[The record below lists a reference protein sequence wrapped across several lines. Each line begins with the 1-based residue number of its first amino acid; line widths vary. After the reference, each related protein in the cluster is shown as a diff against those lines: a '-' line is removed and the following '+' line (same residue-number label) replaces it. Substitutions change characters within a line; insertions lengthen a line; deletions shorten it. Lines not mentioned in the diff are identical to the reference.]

1 MGSIRGCLQ
10 KTSQQEYRPNY
21 HSEGSRNYGIS
32 NVFMPEMG
40 QIVNSVYFS
49 VYQITAS
56 LSTNTLTLHW
66 CIHIDSAIEIMN
78 PFYRSWITA
87 VLSADSYEPVVKLR
101 IHNSIIQCTSD
112 QLLNI
117 KAPPTLPVKLFE

>member
-1 MGSIRGCLQ
+1 MGSIWGCLQ
-10 KTSQQEYRPNY
+10 KASQQEYRPNY
-21 HSEGSRNYGIS
+21 HSEGATNYGIS

-40 QIVNSVYFS
+40 QKVNSVNFS
-49 VYQITAS
+49 VYPIRAYR
-56 LSTNTLTLHW
+56 STNTLTLHW

-78 PFYRSWITA
+78 SFYRTWITA
-87 VLSADSYEPVVKLR
+87 VLSADSYEPVVKWR

-112 QLLNI
+112 QQVDI